1 MSFPNDQS
9 QAGGAIPVWLASPPA
24 GSTGSATSFTDVS
37 GSVTAGGTSQTLN
50 AANPARTKLI
60 VQNPATVLEQGVA
73 VLEGLFI
80 NFTAAAGATN
90 GSIVLAP
97 GQMFTLSGT
106 LITGELITVNA
117 ATSGH
122 KYTAKVG

>member
-9 QAGGAIPVWLASPPA
+9 QAGGAIPVWIAAPP
-24 GSTGSATSFTDVS
+24 TGATGAATSFTDVS
-37 GSVTAGGTSQTLN
+37 GSVIAGGTSQTLN
-50 AANPARTKLI
+50 AVNAARAKLI
-60 VQNPATVLEQGVA
+60 IQNPVSATEQGIA
-73 VLEGLFI
+73 TAENLYI
-80 NFTAAAGATN
+80 NFTSAAGATN
-90 GSIVLAP
+90 GSIILIP

-117 ATSGH
+117 ATTGH